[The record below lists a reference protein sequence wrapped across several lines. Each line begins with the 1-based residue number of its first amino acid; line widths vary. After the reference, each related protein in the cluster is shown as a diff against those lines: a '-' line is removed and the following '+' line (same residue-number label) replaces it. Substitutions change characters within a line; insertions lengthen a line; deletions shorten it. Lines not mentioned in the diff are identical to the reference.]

1 MAYDLRGLRHGVIH
15 DRPRS
20 MVLLKTPAITLKSR
34 KWGEADRIVTFY
46 TLRFGKVRGVA
57 RGARRVKSRFGS
69 ALEPF
74 VSSELNLFEKPHDS
88 LYRVTQVD
96 IQESFSTL
104 REDLT
109 LMSGGARLV
118 NLVTAITA
126 EGDPCPLIFETL
138 LNGLRVLQSGGDTLL
153 MTLLLQ
159 IRLLGQTGFRPQ
171 TDHCAGCGALFQ
183 NVRTDSPLWFSPQS
197 GGLVCQPCGHRYS
210 GRCLPMSPRSR
221 AMLQHALVWT
231 PAALTRL
238 KATGQ
243 VRMELE
249 SAMEAYITVVAGKP
263 LPPMDFLAADVMN
276 PPMACDKRTADCADS
291 TCTI

>member
-1 MAYDLRGLRHGVIH
+1 MA
-15 DRPRS
+15 
-20 MVLLKTPAITLKSR
+20 LLKTPAITLKSR

-74 VSSELNLFEKPHDS
+74 VSSDLNLFEKPHDS
-88 LYRVTQVD
+88 LYRVTQAD
-96 IQESFSTL
+96 IRESFADL

-118 NLVTAITA
+118 NLVAAVTA

-138 LNGLRVLQSGGDTLL
+138 LSGLRALQGGGETLL
-153 MTLLLQ
+153 TTLLFQ

-171 TDHCAGCGALFQ
+171 TDHCAGCGASFQ
-183 NVRTDSPLWFSPQS
+183 KMCGDSPLWFSPQS
-197 GGLVCQPCGHRYS
+197 GGLVCHACGHRYS
-210 GRCLPMSPRSR
+210 GRCLPMSPGSR
-221 AMLQHALVWT
+221 ALLQHALQWT
-231 PAALTRL
+231 SAVLTRL

-243 VRMELE
+243 VRTELE
-249 SAMEAYITVVAGKP
+249 AAMESYITVVAGKP
-263 LPPMDFLAADVMN
+263 LPPMNFLAAERRE
-276 PPMACDKRTADCADS
+276 PAYGLR
-291 TCTI
+291 

>member
-1 MAYDLRGLRHGVIH
+1 MIDHSGMA
-15 DRPRS
+15 
-20 MVLLKTPAITLKSR
+20 LLKTPAITLKSQ

-74 VSSELNLFEKPHDS
+74 VSSDLNLFEKPHDS
-88 LYRVTQVD
+88 LYRVTQAD
-96 IQESFSTL
+96 IQESFTEL

-138 LNGLRVLQSGGDTLL
+138 LNGLRVLQGGGDTLL

-171 TDHCAGCGALFQ
+171 TDHCAGCGGLFQ
-183 NVRTDSPLWFSPQS
+183 KVRTDSPLWFSPQS
-197 GGLVCQPCGHRYS
+197 GGLVCHACGHRYS
-210 GRCLPMSPRSR
+210 GRCLPMSPGSR
-221 AMLQHALVWT
+221 AMLQHALQWT
-231 PAALTRL
+231 PSVLTRL

-263 LPPMDFLAADVMN
+263 LPPMDFLAAERHE
-276 PPMACDKRTADCADS
+276 PAYGLR
-291 TCTI
+291 

>member
-1 MAYDLRGLRHGVIH
+1 MCYKKRTNDVRPTRIWCVACGKNSFVIDHLCMA
-15 DRPRS
+15 
-20 MVLLKTPAITLKSR
+20 LLKTPAITLKSR
-34 KWGEADRIVTFY
+34 RWGEADRIVTFY

-74 VSSELNLFEKPHDS
+74 VSSDLNLFEKAQDS
-88 LYRVTQVD
+88 LYRVTQAD
-96 IQESFSTL
+96 IQESFTEL

-138 LNGLRVLQSGGDTLL
+138 LSGLRVLQGGGDTLL

-159 IRLLGQTGFRPQ
+159 IRLLGQTGFRPE
-171 TDHCAGCGALFQ
+171 TEHCAGCGALFQ
-183 NVRTDSPLWFSPQS
+183 KARTDSPLWFSPQS
-197 GGLVCQPCGHRYS
+197 GGLVCHACGHRYS
-210 GRCLPMSPRSR
+210 GRCLPMSPTSR
-221 AMLQHALVWT
+221 AMLQHALRWT

-238 KATGQ
+238 KATAQ

-263 LPPMDFLAADVMN
+263 LPPMDFLAAERHE
-276 PPMACDKRTADCADS
+276 PAYGF
-291 TCTI
+291 

>member
-1 MAYDLRGLRHGVIH
+1 MAHDVVWVVCAACGTEPFVIDH
-15 DRPRS
+15 S
-20 MVLLKTPAITLKSR
+20 AMALLKTPAITLKSR

-74 VSSELNLFEKPHDS
+74 VSSELNLFEKAHDS
-88 LYRVTQVD
+88 LYRVTQAD

-109 LMSGGARLV
+109 LMSGGGRLV

-171 TDHCAGCGALFQ
+171 TDHCSGCGALFL

-197 GGLVCQPCGHRYS
+197 GGLVCQACGHRYS
-210 GRCLPMSPRSR
+210 GRCLPMSPGSR
-221 AMLQHALVWT
+221 AMLQHALAWT

-243 VRMELE
+243 IRMELE

-263 LPPMDFLAADVMN
+263 LPPMDFLAAERHE
-276 PPMACDKRTADCADS
+276 PAYGLR
-291 TCTI
+291 